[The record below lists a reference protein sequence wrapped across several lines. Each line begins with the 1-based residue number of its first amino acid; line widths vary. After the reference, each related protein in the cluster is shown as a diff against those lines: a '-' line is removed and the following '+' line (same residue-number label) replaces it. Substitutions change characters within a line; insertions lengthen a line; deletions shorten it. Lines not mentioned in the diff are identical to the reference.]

1 MLPVLTLPG
10 SLPEILSVLPPCFTS
25 QQYPDHARTT
35 PTAVTT
41 STTTA
46 ITPTR
51 AVLVIRGSLVRHI
64 AIPPTRSGSHH
75 PGQPSSRGGPL
86 VCI

>member
-1 MLPVLTLPG
+1 MLPVLTIPG
-10 SLPEILSVLPPCFTS
+10 SLPEILSVLRPCSAS

-46 ITPTR
+46 ITSTR
-51 AVLVIRGSLVRHI
+51 AVLVIR
-64 AIPPTRSGSHH
+64 
-75 PGQPSSRGGPL
+75 PGHSPEKRMAAGRDRRQSE
-86 VCI
+86 

>member
-10 SLPEILSVLPPCFTS
+10 SLLETLPVLRPCLAS
-25 QQYPDHARTT
+25 QQYPGHARTT
-35 PTAVTT
+35 PAAVAT

-51 AVLVIRGSLVRHI
+51 AVLVILAASYAMAPSRPQDQDRITQVAVTVANVGSI
-64 AIPPTRSGSHH
+64 
-75 PGQPSSRGGPL
+75 QD
-86 VCI
+86 